1 MEKTR
6 ATQEN
11 WSLLY
16 ILMYVTNQ
24 FLHRGV
30 TDNIIIVLDATKNII
45 FFSVTSFFAVY
56 QSSFS
61 GLTPLSGLP
70 LSASMSSMSAPAPA
84 SGVGNSYE
92 TGDSNEHE
100 HGVTPGPGHSPGHWY
115 SAQYHDNH
123 YNK

>member
-1 MEKTR
+1 
-6 ATQEN
+6 
-11 WSLLY
+11 
-16 ILMYVTNQ
+16 MYVTNH

-30 TDNIIIVLDATKNII
+30 TDNIIIVLDATKKYR
-45 FFSVTSFFAVY
+45 FLFCKRVFFAVY

-61 GLTPLSGLP
+61 GLTPLTGLP